1 MATLDHMSLPAV
13 APYAIYEDTEEHEP
27 PSPSDMFAGDVSF
40 GSELAMARAEEPV
53 PSIELE
59 HDLSDEPEPYQ
70 SSYTS
75 RKSLSRRQSAYSF
88 VSALPSESGV
98 PAVDQL
104 LQGKF
109 SPRKERPRFR
119 NPESVRAMQMASP
132 LPMSAFESSRE
143 RMKNGYPI
151 SMSTPNRSARSER
164 SVSRRSG
171 SHRGSVSEHRS
182 PKPAV
187 APQQAPLVLL
197 HVTILPMQL
206 PYGHDL
212 MGKIM
217 PDWLVENYRLL
228 QEKLQ
233 DIVLMRRG
241 LLIPHP
247 RDEFDLLEERILESL
262 ELKTPRLLRCGH
274 FVAPE
279 DDSDKEDDRDCASI
293 EGGTGRGSRMSGG
306 TMTEDH
312 ECKDVVETGDASMC
326 MDCHRHLKKPGRG
339 VGAGS
344 HRWDIKIYAA
354 NGLMRSEAWNA
365 AWTEM
370 ERCDVEISPWIPED
384 VRKTLEKRIAEEK
397 EAAKRK
403 QAYAAEVQRRAQE
416 DNAIQQQL
424 KAKAAEKK
432 RQEEEELRRS
442 FEAAAAA
449 LQRSI
454 EDKAD
459 EKQRFEETLE
469 EKIEEAKE
477 AIRLEFECLAQLEA
491 NSVADRLRAMEEALE
506 QQQKRTMVVEH
517 ARSPSPLDPNLYLD
531 LDVRSVSRGRRGYTN
546 SRPRAAEMPLSTLL
560 KNYMHRQLH
569 DGKNWLIV
577 LLSVLL
583 LVFSMDVSPNVP
595 SANMLD
601 VPQGIVSMASEAS
614 VLESVVTSFATV
626 TVTEAQIPAVAQP
639 TTAVE
644 HIQDLLVEEIGSA
657 AFETSA
663 VEVPL
668 LSTEAEE
675 PEVIEV
681 EELEIAEAME
691 PEVVDAVEPEV
702 AEAVEAVESEV
713 VEAVDA
719 GVVETMEPHA
729 AEAVE
734 SEVAEAVESEVAE
747 AVESEVV
754 ETVEAD
760 AIEAVESDAVEA
772 AESDAVEVMESEVAE
787 ATEPMVIEAI
797 DTIRSDAE
805 PIVSEQVVLSAQ
817 PVDDVPEAIPAD
829 VNADST
835 TYPPSCSAK
844 NALLAGVAV
853 CAKRA

>member
-1 MATLDHMSLPAV
+1 M
-13 APYAIYEDTEEHEP
+13 APYAIYEGTEEHEP
-27 PSPSDMFAGDVSF
+27 TSPSDMFAGDVSF
-40 GSELAMARAEEPV
+40 GSELPMARAEESV

-88 VSALPSESGV
+88 VSAMPSEAGV
-98 PAVDQL
+98 PTVDQL
-104 LQGKF
+104 LEGKF

-132 LPMSAFESSRE
+132 LPMSVYESSRE

-151 SMSTPNRSARSER
+151 STPNRHARSER

-182 PKPAV
+182 PKPPAT
-187 APQQAPLVLL
+187 PQQQAPLVLL

-206 PYGHDL
+206 LYAHEM

-228 QEKLQ
+228 EEKLQ

-274 FVAPE
+274 FVAPDE
-279 DDSDKEDDRDCASI
+279 DSDKEDDCASI

-344 HRWDIKIYAA
+344 RRWDIKIYAA

-384 VRKTLEKRIAEEK
+384 VRKTLEKRISEEK

-403 QAYAAEVQRRAQE
+403 QAYAAEVQRRVEE
-416 DNAIQQQL
+416 DNAMQQRL
-424 KAKAAEKK
+424 EAKAAEKK
-432 RQEEEELRRS
+432 KQEEEELQRS

-449 LQRSI
+449 LQRSM

-459 EKQRFEETLE
+459 EKRRFEETLE

-477 AIRLEFECLAQLEA
+477 AIRFEFECQAQLEA
-491 NSVADRLRAMEEALE
+491 NSGADRLRAMEEILE
-506 QQQKRTMVVEH
+506 QQKRTMVVEH
-517 ARSPSPLDPNLYLD
+517 ERSPSPVDPDMYLD

-546 SRPRAAEMPLSTLL
+546 SRPRVAEIPLSTLL
-560 KNYMHRQLH
+560 KNYVHTQLH
-569 DGKNWLIV
+569 DRKNWVIV

-583 LVFSMDVSPNVP
+583 LIFTVNVDPSTPPVSVLDMPKDV
-595 SANMLD
+595 
-601 VPQGIVSMASEAS
+601 VSMSSDAPARS
-614 VLESVVTSFATV
+614 SVVTSFATV
-626 TVTEAQIPAVAQP
+626 TVTEAQIVAVQP
-639 TTAVE
+639 TSAIELVE
-644 HIQDLLVEEIGSA
+644 DLLVAESDSA
-657 AFETSA
+657 AVETSA
-663 VEVPL
+663 VEASAVEAPVVEISVDETL
-668 LSTEAEE
+668 AAESLVVETLAVETSAVEDPFLPAEVQEAEVAEVVDIISTDAEPTIAEETFSAQGVDE
-675 PEVIEV
+675 PEVF
-681 EELEIAEAME
+681 
-691 PEVVDAVEPEV
+691 
-702 AEAVEAVESEV
+702 S
-713 VEAVDA
+713 
-719 GVVETMEPHA
+719 
-729 AEAVE
+729 
-734 SEVAEAVESEVAE
+734 
-747 AVESEVV
+747 
-754 ETVEAD
+754 
-760 AIEAVESDAVEA
+760 SDLDDDTTTH
-772 AESDAVEVMESEVAE
+772 STSC
-787 ATEPMVIEAI
+787 VI
-797 DTIRSDAE
+797 
-805 PIVSEQVVLSAQ
+805 
-817 PVDDVPEAIPAD
+817 
-829 VNADST
+829 
-835 TYPPSCSAK
+835 K
-844 NALLAGVAV
+844 NALQAGEAV
-853 CAKRA
+853 CPKLA